1 MEVKDFTLGEEPF
14 NFDISWPFPTE
25 EREILIKA
33 VRNIKMYSPAEV
45 PNFEGMLS
53 KTLNK
58 CGYIWDNEGKEKC
71 MLWRPDFKM
80 SVDFYN
86 VEKKI
91 AIEVEKTEVKRI
103 IHDFLKL
110 VNGSLTFVPKIK
122 YGVIIYPQNYL
133 RISGKK
139 SIFASRV
146 ASEINFYFKHLVSQS
161 GLKDVLFIV
170 YNFDLN

>member
-1 MEVKDFTLGEEPF
+1 MEIKDFTLGEQPF
-14 NFDISWPFPTE
+14 NFDISWPFPSE
-25 EREILIKA
+25 DREILIDS
-33 VRNIKMYSPAEV
+33 VHNIKIYSPEEV
-45 PNFEGMLS
+45 PLLEEKLS
-53 KTLNK
+53 KKLNK
-58 CGYIWDNEGKEKC
+58 FGYIWDSDNREKC
-71 MLWRPDFKM
+71 MLWRPDYGM

-86 VEKKI
+86 EEKKI
-91 AIEVEKTEVKRI
+91 AVEVEKTEVKRI

-146 ASEINFYFKHLVSQS
+146 VSEINFYFKHLIAQS
-161 GLKDVLFIV
+161 GLKDVLFVV
-170 YNFDLN
+170 YNFDQH